1 MSDPYKVFR
10 IIQVIYLAVALT
22 AVLIMTIQMH
32 PVITGDMIL
41 EDSHLLSR
49 SQMTAW
55 IIWMNTAFVFGL
67 GCVIFSIIGKWLKR
81 D

>member
-22 AVLIMTIQMH
+22 SVLIMTIQMH